1 MANLYNRF
9 YTDEKWSKINSYNKS
24 LFEDFLVE
32 LKSSG
37 TPTSTYKQYR
47 NDARIILIVIM
58 EQFENKPIYE
68 LKKRE
73 FRKLIMHFS
82 DLGMSPRRV
91 NRLKS
96 CASTLCTFAENSEDF
111 EEMTD
116 NYVTKVK
123 SVKIS
128 DVREI
133 VFLTDEEV
141 ETIYNTLLE
150 EERYKEAC
158 LCAILYDSGAR
169 LNEIRQLKR
178 DDIVEGVAITKRE
191 VTGKGGKKFRLS
203 INRRTLESYKLYE
216 KSRKDDNEALFINAN
231 LVPATEFNIYEWVKS
246 WNEILEEELEVSKPN
261 MNVHSFRHSTLEN
274 LENGSHYIARALGR
288 KFTIQELQLL
298 AHHSSSDVTMSYL
311 RNKDEDKLLETFKLV

>member
-1 MANLYNRF
+1 MAVYNRF
-9 YTDEKWSKINSYNKS
+9 YTDEKWKEVNPYNKS

-37 TPTSTYKQYR
+37 TPQSTYKQYR

-58 EQFENKPIYE
+58 EQFDNKPIYE
-68 LKKRE
+68 LKKRD
-73 FRKLIMHFS
+73 FRKLVMYFS

-96 CASTLCTFAENSEDF
+96 CASTFCLFGENSEDF

-116 NYVTKVK
+116 NYVPKVK

-128 DVREI
+128 NVREI

-158 LCAILYDSGAR
+158 LCAILYDSAAR
-169 LNEIRQLKR
+169 LGEIRQLKR
-178 DDIVEGVAITKRE
+178 DDIIDNVAMTKRE
-191 VTGKGGKKFRLS
+191 VRGKGGKTFRLS
-203 INRRTLESYKLYE
+203 VNKRTLESYKLYE
-216 KSRKDDNEALFINAN
+216 ASRTDDKEHLFINMN

-246 WNEILEEELEVSKPN
+246 WNEILEDELGISKPN
-261 MNVHSFRHSTLEN
+261 MNVHSFRHSALEN
-274 LENGSHYIARALGR
+274 LENGTHYIARSLGR

-311 RNKDEDKLLETFKLV
+311 KNKDEDKILEIFKLV